1 MLKTK
6 HRAVAAMILG
16 LSGLL
21 CAHAA
26 AWSPVVSD
34 QQGNQYLL
42 ETEGMT
48 RKGYLVY
55 VWQLANLVQRNEQGA
70 LSIRSQMEFD
80 CRFKQ
85 SRVMWLTYYAE
96 LNEAGTTLSSGAV
109 ASPQWLPAQPGDTAD
124 TLIDYACRR
133 IMR

>member
-1 MLKTK
+1 MLNTK
-6 HRAVAAMILG
+6 HCAVAVMIFG

-21 CAHAA
+21 CSHAA
-26 AWSPVVSD
+26 AWSPVASD
-34 QQGNQYLL
+34 QQGNQYSLD
-42 ETEGMT
+42 TEGMT

-70 LSIRSQMEFD
+70 LSVRSQMEFD

-85 SRVMWLTYYAE
+85 SRVMWLTYYDE
-96 LNEAGTTLSSGAV
+96 LNEGGAMLSSGAV
-109 ASPQWLPAQPGDTAD
+109 ATPQWLPAQPGDTSD
-124 TLIDYACRR
+124 TLIDFACRR